1 MSYPSRA
8 LTLKEC
14 REYVREHNTELL
26 LDTTMNSPGETPQFH
41 IKLPDSCSESQVTL
55 DFLYA
60 SSGYV
65 LQFSKAVA
73 YAGSNRYLQALCTGE
88 PIGFD
93 DWRQLI
99 NCINHLP
106 DETGSR
112 RRPDGAYTYP
122 NKPSDVIT
130 NENGEEPLTLEKLFE
145 MTAVNVPEKTNTYP
159 DEATIY
165 KLLSQDI
172 RGQHLAVATIAH
184 QTAAHLAKKTPQ
196 RPLSFLLHGLPG
208 TGKTEA
214 GKVLGKI
221 LEKYCSPAYS
231 FSYTQLNTFTEAH
244 SISRLIG
251 ADPNYVGFDQ
261 KAVFEYVIDNPK
273 MVFIFDELEKAHPEI
288 LKAFMSILDDGKL
301 ASRKELSDGSHE
313 FDFSQCIFIFTSNLK
328 LGNTAPTIG
337 FSAGDDIQNISISK
351 KGVSVE
357 YKPEDKKEQ
366 MELVRQI
373 YQNTESARAAFMRS
387 GVLTEIASRFGCFVE
402 FKPLDKAAKLQIFAK
417 MILTASY
424 EYGIRLVKIDNGIM
438 RELVNA
444 AAAEDGL
451 TVRSYRAVIEGYLAS
466 TFAATA
472 ATSGADSGTYRLG
485 GTLTNPVLV
494 RT

>member
-1 MSYPSRA
+1 MSYPDRA

-14 REYVREHNTELL
+14 KEFVEEHDAELL
-26 LDTTMNSPGETPQFH
+26 VDTQLNPPDETPQLR
-41 IKLPDSCSESQVTL
+41 IRLPDSCSEPEVILSFL
-55 DFLYA
+55 DA
-60 SSGYV
+60 PNGYI
-65 LQFSKAVA
+65 LQFSEAVT
-73 YAGSNRYLQALCTGE
+73 YTGRNRYLYALCTGK
-88 PIGFD
+88 PIEFE
-93 DWRQLI
+93 DWRQLVD
-99 NCINHLP
+99 CINHLP
-106 DETGSR
+106 DGTGSR
-112 RRPDGAYTYP
+112 SSSGTVTYIMP
-122 NKPSDVIT
+122 NGNVI
-130 NENGEEPLTLEKLFE
+130 EEKEGGPLTLEKLFE

-337 FSAGDDIQNISISK
+337 FRASDDIQNISISK

-438 RELVNA
+438 QELVNA

-485 GTLTNPVLV
+485 GTLASPVLV
-494 RT
+494 RA

>member
-1 MSYPSRA
+1 MSYPSKA

-14 REYVREHNTELL
+14 KEFVEEHDAELL
-26 LDTTMNSPGETPQFH
+26 VDTQLNPPEETPRLR
-41 IKLPDSCSESQVTL
+41 IRLPDSCSEPEVILSFL
-55 DFLYA
+55 DA
-60 SSGYV
+60 PNGYI
-65 LQFSKAVA
+65 LQFSEAVT
-73 YAGSNRYLQALCTGE
+73 YTGRNRYLYALCTGK
-88 PIGFD
+88 PIEFE
-93 DWRQLI
+93 DWRQLVD
-99 NCINHLP
+99 CINHLP
-106 DETGSR
+106 DGTGSR
-112 RRPDGAYTYP
+112 SSSGTVTYIMP
-122 NKPSDVIT
+122 NGNVI
-130 NENGEEPLTLEKLFE
+130 EEKEGGPLTLEKLFE

-165 KLLSQDI
+165 RLLSQDI

-251 ADPNYVGFDQ
+251 ADPNYVGFNQ

-328 LGNTAPTIG
+328 LGNTAPSIG
-337 FSAGDDIQNISISK
+337 FRAGDDIQNISISK

-417 MILTASY
+417 MILAASY
-424 EYGIRLVKIDNGIM
+424 EYGIRLAKIDNGIM
-438 RELVNA
+438 QELVNA

-485 GTLTNPVLV
+485 GTLASPVLV